1 MRRDSWSGNGNGGGG
16 NAPPRPIDGPPS
28 YMPEP
33 EPEGLTLRDYIAV
46 MWRRKWIILVVV
58 VVATASAWYF
68 SARQPKQYAAGAS
81 LIYEQGLDLAN
92 PLTGQG
98 AINTAAVDREIA
110 GMGDVMASPDMRA
123 RAAKVL
129 KDDGVATA
137 AGFSVSASPQQTGGS
152 TSTASN
158 VVLVSAS
165 STSAGLSAAVANA
178 YAQTFVEWS
187 KEREKALIAK
197 AIAVIKRQLKEY
209 RGAAKETGDYFLL
222 KQRLQDLQILKATA
236 TGNYRV
242 LVPASVPTAPF
253 APNPLRSAIL
263 GFAVGLFA
271 GIGLAFLLEQFDTRV
286 RRPDEIAAILRQPI
300 LGRIPK
306 ISGKEL
312 DESSLV
318 TLRCP
323 EGHVAEAFRMVRAN
337 LDFMAVDNEVR
348 SLAITSCI
356 KSEGKS
362 VSLANLAITMALAGK
377 KVVVVD
383 ADLRRP
389 RQHKFF
395 AIENEAGVSTVASGS
410 TQLLDALVPIEV
422 QRPEGAEGDD
432 GVEGAERGDGPES
445 AGDFTAWAGGADA
458 RSRLYVLPSG
468 PIPPNPGEIVASRSF
483 AAIIEELEQ
492 EADLVLID
500 TPAMLAVGDTSVIA
514 ATVDGLLFLVDMH
527 VVKKP
532 QLMTAADQLMRL
544 PTKMLGV
551 VVRMYG
557 TRGSRYYYYSP
568 YNYYRHG
575 YAEDGSKVK
584 DRRRRETDGVPGA
597 EQPVAA
603 AATAAPPDD
612 QPPRG

>member
-312 DESSLV
+312 
-318 TLRCP
+318 
-323 EGHVAEAFRMVRAN
+323 
-337 LDFMAVDNEVR
+337 
-348 SLAITSCI
+348 
-356 KSEGKS
+356 
-362 VSLANLAITMALAGK
+362 
-377 KVVVVD
+377 
-383 ADLRRP
+383 
-389 RQHKFF
+389 
-395 AIENEAGVSTVASGS
+395 
-410 TQLLDALVPIEV
+410 
-422 QRPEGAEGDD
+422 
-432 GVEGAERGDGPES
+432 
-445 AGDFTAWAGGADA
+445 
-458 RSRLYVLPSG
+458 
-468 PIPPNPGEIVASRSF
+468 GEIGRASC
-483 AAIIEELEQ
+483 
-492 EADLVLID
+492 
-500 TPAMLAVGDTSVIA
+500 
-514 ATVDGLLFLVDMH
+514 
-527 VVKKP
+527 
-532 QLMTAADQLMRL
+532 
-544 PTKMLGV
+544 
-551 VVRMYG
+551 
-557 TRGSRYYYYSP
+557 
-568 YNYYRHG
+568 
-575 YAEDGSKVK
+575 
-584 DRRRRETDGVPGA
+584 RERV
-597 EQPVAA
+597 
-603 AATAAPPDD
+603 
-612 QPPRG
+612 